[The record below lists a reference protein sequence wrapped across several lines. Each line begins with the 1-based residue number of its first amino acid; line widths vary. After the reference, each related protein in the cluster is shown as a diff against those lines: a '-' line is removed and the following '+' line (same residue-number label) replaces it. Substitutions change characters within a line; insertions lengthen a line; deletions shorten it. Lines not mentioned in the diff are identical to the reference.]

1 MQYSHAFFDLD
12 GTLTNSAPGITH
24 SVQYALRKFGITQ
37 PPEEE
42 LTVFVGPPLVQSFS
56 KYFGMDTE
64 QSLLAVDYYR
74 EYYRAGGMLENEVYD
89 GIPALLEELNARGIV
104 CVLATCKPYEFA
116 EKILAHFGLDKYF
129 AFVSGPEMDGR
140 RGEKHEV
147 IAYAM
152 EQLSL
157 PDAKKILMVGDRRD
171 DVLGALH
178 HGIDC
183 AGVLWGFG
191 TEEELTEAGALQLC
205 HVPHDLLSFFEKKG
219 RS

>member
-1 MQYSHAFFDLD
+1 MRYSHIFFDLD

-24 SVQYALRKFGITQ
+24 SVQYALRKFGIEP

-64 QSLLAVDYYR
+64 GSLLAVDYYR

-89 GIPALLEELNARGIV
+89 GIPALLEELNARGLV

-116 EKILAHFGLDKYF
+116 EKILVHFGLDRYF

-147 IAYAM
+147 IEYAI
-152 EQLSL
+152 ERLAIG
-157 PDAKKILMVGDRRD
+157 DADRILMVGDRRD
-171 DVLGALH
+171 DVLGSAH
-178 HGIDC
+178 HGMAC

-191 TEEELTEAGALQLC
+191 SQEELLDAGAKYLC
-205 HVPHDLLSFFEKKG
+205 RTPQDLLSFLENNTDN
-219 RS
+219 